1 MAIRSAAVREEI
13 GRPTPAGRGRVPGVL
28 RARRIRHRLALGLLG
43 AVITAIVAGPLL
55 YSVNPLHQQLDVRLA
70 PLWST
75 RLDGFYPLGG
85 DALGR
90 DILARTL
97 SGARASLLIGVLSV
111 LFGALFGV
119 TLGVCAGYFGS
130 WGDTAIMR
138 LVDVQMSMPFLV
150 FALVLSSLL
159 GPGIRNTIV
168 ALTLT
173 SWVIYAR
180 VARAETLTLRRR
192 DFVEAA
198 WSLGAGHAHIMIR
211 HILPNLVNILIVVAA
226 LEVGQM
232 MLLEAALSFLG
243 LGVPPPLAS
252 LGGMVKEGQTYVFNA
267 WWVST
272 IPGAALMLIVLFIV
286 SGGEALRAR
295 LDPLNRT

>member
-1 MAIRSAAVREEI
+1 M
-13 GRPTPAGRGRVPGVL
+13 TPISRVGRVPGVL
-28 RARRIRHRLALGLLG
+28 SARRIRHCVVLGLLG
-43 AVITAIVAGPLL
+43 LIIAAIVAGPHV
-55 YSVNPLHQQLDVRLA
+55 YAVDPLHQQLGARLA

-75 RLDGFYPLGG
+75 RLDHFYPLGG

-97 SGARASLLIGVLSV
+97 SGAQASLLIGVLSV
-111 LFGALFGV
+111 VFGALFGV
-119 TLGVCAGYFGS
+119 TLGVCAGYFGG
-130 WGDTAIMR
+130 WADTVIMR

-180 VARAETLTLRRR
+180 VARAEALTLRKR

-198 WSLGAGHAHIMIR
+198 WSLGAGHARIMVR
-211 HILPNLVNILIVVAA
+211 HILANLVNTLIVVAT

-252 LGGMVKEGQTYVFNA
+252 LGGMVKEGQAYVFNA

-272 IPGAALMLIVLFIV
+272 IPGAAIMVIILVIVL
-286 SGGEALRAR
+286 SGEALRET